1 MKKDKKIEEPKPQAI
16 QTGIDVGAEKAKYIA
31 EMQDMVKQL
40 QEVET
45 EIAKRAGLINAR
57 ELLLLAI
64 AERKGIIAF
73 LNEKGG

>member
-1 MKKDKKIEEPKPQAI
+1 MKKKEEPKAPVI
-16 QTGIDVGAEKAKYIA
+16 QTGIDVGAEKTKYIA

-40 QEVET
+40 KEVEA

>member
-1 MKKDKKIEEPKPQAI
+1 MKKDKKVEETKPQAI
-16 QTGIDVGAEKAKYIA
+16 QTGIDVGAEKQKYIA

-40 QEVET
+40 QEIET